1 MVFSIVK
8 CVMKKVKMCNEQ
20 GEKCKIKTDRIEQPK
35 RETAKMFNR
44 QESFWIFRKQIAEG
58 NGKESCKNYLKK
70 EQKS

>member
-1 MVFSIVK
+1 MVFSICEMCNEENKK
-8 CVMKKVKMCNEQ
+8 CVMNK
-20 GEKCKIKTDRIEQPK
+20 GEKCQKTDRIERSK

-44 QESFWIFRKQIAEG
+44 KESFWIFRKQITEA